1 MTVTTTTNTTT
12 STTATTE
19 QIRARFPAMA
29 RVHNGHPVAYFD
41 GPGGTQ
47 VPKSVVDAMGDYLLH
62 HNANTHWVY
71 PTSVETDLMLDS
83 ARLATADFLNAK
95 ASEVAF
101 GNNMTTLTFHLA
113 RALSAW
119 WGPGDEIVITDLDHH
134 ANVAPWLR
142 LIGERGVTVK
152 SVEVNL
158 RTGQLDFASLAE
170 AITPRTKLL
179 AIGAGSNAIG
189 TISDVARAGA
199 MAHRAGAL
207 VFVDAV
213 HYAPHALVD
222 VQAMDCDFLACSSY
236 KFYGPHAG
244 VLFGRQALIEAL
256 NVPRLDPAPDWS
268 PERLETGTQNHEG
281 IVGTGA
287 AVDFLASL
295 SEGATRREKLQR
307 TFHTLHERGQA
318 LVERLWSGLSGCLHA
333 EGPLDRLNRKVSRRA
348 RDVRVQRRLL
358 RRDRHRAA
366 RPGEGRRR
374 AGGVFLLHLTRRSR
388 TAYCR
393 GEGVEFALNIF
404 LRVTVVRS
412 RPARK
417 GSYFEPG
424 CQSTQPSNPAS

>member
-1 MTVTTTTNTTT
+1 MNA
-12 STTATTE
+12 TTATTE
-19 QIRARFPAMA
+19 QIRARFPSML

-47 VPKSVVDAMGDYLLH
+47 VPKSVVDAMSDYLLN

-71 PTSVETDLMLDS
+71 PTSVETDLLLDS

-134 ANVAPWLR
+134 ANVSPWLR

-158 RTGQLDFASLAE
+158 RTGQLDFASLSE

-281 IVGTGA
+281 IIGTGA

-295 SEGATRREKLQR
+295 SEGPTRR
-307 TFHTLHERGQA
+307 
-318 LVERLWSGLSGCLHA
+318 
-333 EGPLDRLNRKVSRRA
+333 
-348 RDVRVQRRLL
+348 
-358 RRDRHRAA
+358 
-366 RPGEGRRR
+366 
-374 AGGVFLLHLTRRSR
+374 
-388 TAYCR
+388 
-393 GEGVEFALNIF
+393 
-404 LRVTVVRS
+404 
-412 RPARK
+412 
-417 GSYFEPG
+417 
-424 CQSTQPSNPAS
+424 